1 MYKLMRKNPKEY
13 LFKVWGGEVFMCEWR
28 RLVLIFQVGYIV
40 RVMLALMGAVS
51 LSACQAGQEIVSAPV
66 EGYNHTSANINSFS
80 INGAG
85 GPNIGPYE
93 GGGKQV
99 CCSVLPMKWSPNLKA
114 VIEWETDPN
123 ASSKNNLPPLGTDE
137 FRAAYKKYASHYVQH
152 RETVEIPRYAEK
164 VCSLKVH
171 FLPCD
176 QVRVSTTCFTPSHP
190 NYPDTAYFQMKEP
203 AVCPS
208 H

>member
-1 MYKLMRKNPKEY
+1 MFL
-13 LFKVWGGEVFMCEWR
+13 
-28 RLVLIFQVGYIV
+28 LV
-40 RVMLALMGAVS
+40 GAVS

-66 EGYNHTSANINSFS
+66 EGYNHTSANINSFT

-99 CCSVLPMKWSPNLKA
+99 CCSALPAKWNPGLKA

-123 ASSKNNLPPLGTDE
+123 ANSKNNLPPLGTDE
-137 FRAAYKKYASHYVQH
+137 FRTAYKKYASNYVQH
-152 RETVEIPRYAEK
+152 REIVDIPRYAEK

-190 NYPDTAYFQMKEP
+190 NYPDKAYFQMKEP